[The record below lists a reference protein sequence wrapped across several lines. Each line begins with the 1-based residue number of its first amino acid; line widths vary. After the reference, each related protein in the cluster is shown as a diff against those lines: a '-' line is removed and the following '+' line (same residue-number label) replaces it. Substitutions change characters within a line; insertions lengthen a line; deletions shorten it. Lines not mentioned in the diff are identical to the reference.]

1 MEDLSVIPLELPKA
15 NENQR
20 KFFRQLQ
27 TNNSSFEGTPYWDTD
42 KIKVGVRMS
51 KWCSPNIT
59 HSIHGNQAN
68 NNTKIN
74 TSHSFKDTEAKLCH
88 SKVVLPNKISLSY
101 PQFSNVSRVHPLLRA
116 LFPIN
121 LTPEVPLAG
130 WLKFFYSNCAKLV
143 QDLNILNIIQGL
155 EIPFLKNP
163 VQGKSPNPPVFN
175 QKQSKLAKEELK
187 EILLKGAIQP
197 V

>member
-1 MEDLSVIPLELPKA
+1 MIPLELPKA
-15 NENQR
+15 NENLR

-51 KWCSPNIT
+51 RWCSPNIT
-59 HSIHGNQAN
+59 HNIHGNQTN

-101 PQFSNVSRVHPLLRA
+101 PQCSNVSRVHPLVRA

-130 WLKFFYSNCAKLV
+130 
-143 QDLNILNIIQGL
+143 
-155 EIPFLKNP
+155 
-163 VQGKSPNPPVFN
+163 
-175 QKQSKLAKEELK
+175 
-187 EILLKGAIQP
+187 
-197 V
+197 